1 MEIKA
6 AICQRPPV
14 LLDKRAS
21 MSAAL
26 AIVEEAAGEGARL
39 ITFPEAFLP
48 GYPTWA
54 WRLRPGGDMAL
65 GNEIHRQLRL
75 NAIDIGSGE
84 LDPLREAASQHGMV
98 IVMGMHELDTEFSGS
113 TLFNTAVVI
122 GDDGTVLN
130 RHRKLMPTNP
140 ERMVWGAGDARGL
153 RVVETK
159 FGRLGCLICWEN
171 YMPLARYAL
180 YAQRMDILV
189 AITWDCGD
197 LWAASMRHIAKE
209 GGCWVLS
216 SATALQGSDV
226 PPSFPG
232 RAQLYKDEEWINPGD
247 AIAVKPGGS
256 VAAGP
261 LHEEK
266 SILYVM
272 IDADAAR
279 ASRKSLDPSGHYA
292 RSDVFQ
298 LTVDRRQK
306 APALFQDSD

>member
-26 AIVEEAAGEGARL
+26 AIVEEAAGQGARL

-65 GNEIHRQLRL
+65 GNEIHCQLRL
-75 NAIDIGSGE
+75 NAINIGSGE
-84 LDPLREAASQHGMV
+84 LDPLREAAAQHGMV

-159 FGRLGCLICWEN
+159 FGRLGCLLCWEN

-197 LWAASMRHIAKE
+197 LWTASMRHIAKE

-216 SATALQGSDV
+216 SATALQGSDI
-226 PPSFPG
+226 PSTFPG
-232 RAQLYKDEEWINPGD
+232 RAQLFKDEEWINPGD
-247 AIAVKPGGS
+247 GIAVKPGGS
-256 VAAGP
+256 VVAGP

-306 APALFQDSD
+306 APVLFQDFD

>member
-14 LLDKRAS
+14 LLDKKAS
-21 MSAAL
+21 MAAAL
-26 AIVEEAAGEGARL
+26 AMVAEAAREGARL

-48 GYPTWA
+48 GYPTWI

-65 GNEIHRQLRL
+65 GNEIHRQLLL
-75 NAIDIGSGE
+75 NAIDISSGD
-84 LDPLREAASQHGMV
+84 LDPLREAAKQHGMV
-98 IVMGMHELDTEFSGS
+98 IVVGMHERETEFSGS
-113 TLFNTAVVI
+113 TLFNTVVVI
-122 GDDGTVLN
+122 GEEGTILN
-130 RHRKLMPTNP
+130 KHRKLMPTNP
-140 ERMVWGAGDARGL
+140 ERMVWGAGDASGL

-159 FGRLGCLICWEN
+159 FGRLGCLLCWEN

-189 AITWDCGD
+189 ALTWDCGD
-197 LWAASMRHIAKE
+197 LWTASMRHIAKE

-226 PPSFPG
+226 PLSFPG
-232 RAQLYKDEEWINPGD
+232 RGQLFKDDEWINPGD
-247 AIAVKPGGS
+247 GIAVKPGGS

-261 LHEEK
+261 LHEVK
-266 SILYVM
+266 SILYVT
-272 IDADAAR
+272 IDAAAAG
-279 ASRKSLDPSGHYA
+279 ASRKSLDVTGHYA

-298 LTVDRRQK
+298 LNVDRRQK
-306 APALFQDSD
+306 APALFRDTD

>member
-1 MEIKA
+1 
-6 AICQRPPV
+6 
-14 LLDKRAS
+14 

-65 GNEIHRQLRL
+65 GNEIHCQLRL
-75 NAIDIGSGE
+75 NAIDIASGE
-84 LDPLREAASQHGMV
+84 LDPLRKAAAQHGMV

-122 GDDGTVLN
+122 GDDGTILN

-140 ERMVWGAGDARGL
+140 ERMVWGAGDGRGL

-159 FGRLGCLICWEN
+159 FGRLGCLLCWEN

-197 LWAASMRHIAKE
+197 LWTASMRHIAKE

-272 IDADAAR
+272 IEADTAR
-279 ASRKSLDPSGHYA
+279 ASRKSFDPSGHYA

-298 LTVDRRQK
+298 LTIDRRKK
-306 APALFQDSD
+306 APAVFKDFD